1 MDERTHSVR
10 ALNDQIGLWPR
21 RTQPLVASRIGDVG
35 QFRMPNQDSLETLF
49 PPIADYA
56 FLSDCENTALIAP
69 TGAVE
74 WFCVPKPHDP
84 SIFGT
89 LLDRAAGSFRLA
101 PVDSAVPAH
110 RQYVPGTMV
119 LATTWQTRSG
129 WLIVNDFL
137 AIAPWYRTGE
147 RSDHHRRTPGDFD
160 AKHVL
165 VRTATCLHGSV
176 DILLNCEPSFDY
188 GRADAEWAYE
198 GTAYDHVRT
207 TNPDFPHLTLTG
219 DMRFGIEG
227 RAVRARHRLT
237 EGETSFVVLGWTDA
251 EGPSTRAEVDT
262 CRAETSRFWRDWID
276 GGHFPD
282 HPWREHLQRSALTLK
297 GLTYAP
303 TGALLAA
310 PTTSLPE
317 YIGGERNWDY
327 RFAWVRDAAFTLRS
341 LHALGFDT
349 EADDFLAFLGDVL
362 EPNGGVMSGK
372 RMRENLQVLYPVDGA
387 SAVNEVEL
395 DHLTGYGGSR
405 PVRVGNAAYNQVQ
418 FDILGAIVDCVF
430 EHTRSRDS
438 LSERSWRIVVQAVE
452 TALKYWKDP
461 DRGIWEVRGQ
471 LQHFTFSKV
480 MCWVAADRGARLA
493 ALRGEKAR
501 ADLWWNAAQEIH
513 ADVCEKGV
521 DDEGRFTQS
530 YGSSE
535 LDASLLLLPLVGFLP
550 AQDERIRKTVL
561 AIADDLSDG
570 PFVYR
575 YRTEKTD
582 DGIGG
587 EPEGSFTVCSFWL
600 VSALVE
606 IGELDR
612 ARMNCE
618 KLVGASSTLG
628 LFAEELDPATARHLG
643 NFPQALTHLSLINA
657 LLHVIEADQRA
668 TETLIGPAGSPSWWN
683 AAGKDDRSSTMT

>member
-1 MDERTHSVR
+1 
-10 ALNDQIGLWPR
+10 
-21 RTQPLVASRIGDVG
+21 
-35 QFRMPNQDSLETLF
+35 
-49 PPIADYA
+49 
-56 FLSDCENTALIAP
+56 
-69 TGAVE
+69 
-74 WFCVPKPHDP
+74 
-84 SIFGT
+84 
-89 LLDRAAGSFRLA
+89 
-101 PVDSAVPAH
+101 
-110 RQYVPGTMV
+110 MV

-137 AIAPWYRTGE
+137 AVAPWYRTGE
-147 RSDHHRRTPGDFD
+147 RSSHHKRTPGDFD

-188 GRADAEWAYE
+188 GRVDAEWEYE
-198 GTAYDHVRT
+198 GTAYHQVKT
-207 TNPDFPHLTLTG
+207 LNKDFPGLTLTG

-237 EGETSFVVLGWTDA
+237 EGETSFVVLSWSDA
-251 EGPSTRAEVDT
+251 PPPTTRAEVDT
-262 CRAETSRFWRDWID
+262 SRAETSRFWRDWID
-276 GGHFPD
+276 GGRFPD
-282 HPWREHLQRSALTLK
+282 HPWREFLQRSALTLK

-317 YIGGERNWDY
+317 SLGGGRNWDY
-327 RFAWVRDAAFTLRS
+327 RYTWVRDSAFTLRS

-362 EPNGGVMSGK
+362 EPTGGVMTGHK
-372 RMRENLQVLYPVDGA
+372 RLRASLQVLYPVDGDQIPTE
-387 SAVNEVEL
+387 SEL

-430 EHTRSRDS
+430 EHTRTRDS

-452 TALKYWKDP
+452 TALSSWKEP
-461 DRGIWEVRGQ
+461 DRGIWEVRGEP
-471 LQHFTFSKV
+471 QHFTFSKV

-493 ALRGEKAR
+493 ALRGERDR
-501 ADLWWNAAQEIH
+501 ADAWWNAAQEIH
-513 ADVCEKGV
+513 ADICEKAIG
-521 DDEGRFTQS
+521 DQGCFTQF
-530 YGSSE
+530 YGSNE
-535 LDASLLLLPLVGFLP
+535 LDASLLLLPIVGFLP

-561 AIADDLSDG
+561 AIADELSDG
-570 PFVYR
+570 AFVYR
-575 YRTEKTD
+575 YRTQTTD
-582 DGIGG
+582 DGMWG
-587 EPEGSFTVCSFWL
+587 ESEGTFTVCSFWL

-612 ARMNCE
+612 ARTHCE
-618 KLVGASSTLG
+618 KLVGSASALG
-628 LFAEELDPATARHLG
+628 LFGEELDPKTARHLG

-657 LLHVIEADQRA
+657 VLHVIEADQRA
-668 TETLIGPAGSPSWWN
+668 NEASIGQAGSPSWWN
-683 AAGKDDRSSTMT
+683 AAGKDDRSTTIT

>member
-1 MDERTHSVR
+1 M
-10 ALNDQIGLWPR
+10 
-21 RTQPLVASRIGDVG
+21 
-35 QFRMPNQDSLETLF
+35 
-49 PPIADYA
+49 
-56 FLSDCENTALIAP
+56 
-69 TGAVE
+69 
-74 WFCVPKPHDP
+74 
-84 SIFGT
+84 
-89 LLDRAAGSFRLA
+89 
-101 PVDSAVPAH
+101 
-110 RQYVPGTMV
+110 

-137 AIAPWYRTGE
+137 AIAPWYRTGD

-165 VRTATCLHGSV
+165 VRTVTCLHGNV

-188 GRADAEWAYE
+188 GRADAQWEYE
-198 GTAYDHVRT
+198 GTSYDKVKT
-207 TNPDFPHLTLTG
+207 TNKDFLQLTLTG

-237 EGETSFVVLGWTDA
+237 EGETSFVALSWSDTPP
-251 EGPSTRAEVDT
+251 PSNRAEVDT

-276 GGHFPD
+276 GGRFPD
-282 HPWREHLQRSALTLK
+282 HPWREFLQRSALTLK

-317 YIGGERNWDY
+317 TLGGGRNWDY
-327 RFAWVRDAAFTLRS
+327 RYTWIRDAAFTLRA
-341 LHALGFDT
+341 LHVLGFDT

-362 EPNGGVMSGK
+362 EPQGSHVAGAK
-372 RMRENLQVLYPVDGA
+372 RTRKDLQILYPVDGA
-387 SAVNEVEL
+387 DAPTEIEL

-452 TALKYWKDP
+452 TALKCWKGP
-461 DRGIWEVRGQ
+461 DRGIWEMRSEPKN
-471 LQHFTFSKV
+471 FTFSKV

-493 ALRGEKAR
+493 ALRGEKDR
-501 ADLWWNAAQEIH
+501 ADLWWNAAKEIH
-513 ADVCEKGV
+513 ADVCANGV
-521 DDEGRFTQS
+521 ADEGYFTQS
-530 YGSSE
+530 YESNE
-535 LDASLLLLPLVGFLP
+535 LDASLLLLPLLGFLP
-550 AQDERIRKTVL
+550 PQDERIRKTVM
-561 AIADDLSDG
+561 AIADKLSDG
-570 PFVYR
+570 AFVYR
-575 YRTEKTD
+575 YRSETTD

-587 EPEGSFTVCSFWL
+587 PSEGSFTVCSFWL

-612 ARMNCE
+612 ARTQCE
-618 KLVGASSTLG
+618 KLIGAASNLG
-628 LFAEELDPATARHLG
+628 LFGEELDPSTARHLG

-657 LLHVIEADQRA
+657 VLHVIEADQRA
-668 TETLIGPAGSPSWWN
+668 NEASIGPAGSPSWWKS
-683 AAGKDDRSSTMT
+683 AGNEDRTTTIT

>member
-1 MDERTHSVR
+1 
-10 ALNDQIGLWPR
+10 
-21 RTQPLVASRIGDVG
+21 
-35 QFRMPNQDSLETLF
+35 
-49 PPIADYA
+49 
-56 FLSDCENTALIAP
+56 
-69 TGAVE
+69 VE
-74 WFCVPKPHDP
+74 WFCIPKPHDA
-84 SIFGT
+84 SVFGT
-89 LLDRAAGSFRLA
+89 MLDRSAGSFRLA

-137 AIAPWYRTGE
+137 AIAPWYRTGD
-147 RSDHHRRTPGDFD
+147 RSNHHRRTPGDSD

-165 VRTATCLHGSV
+165 VRTVTCLHGNV
-176 DILLNCEPSFDY
+176 DVLLNCEPSFDY
-188 GRADAEWAYE
+188 GRADAKWEYE
-198 GTAYDHVRT
+198 GTSYDKVIT
-207 TNPDFPHLTLTG
+207 TNSDFPKLTLTG

-237 EGETSFVVLGWTDA
+237 EGETSFVVLSWSDA
-251 EGPSTRAEVDT
+251 PAPSNRAEVDT

-276 GGHFPD
+276 GGRFPD

-317 YIGGERNWDY
+317 TLGGVRNWDY
-327 RFAWVRDAAFTLRS
+327 RFTWIRDAAFTLRE

-362 EPNGGVMSGK
+362 EPQVNHVNGAK
-372 RMRENLQVLYPVDGA
+372 NARADLQVLYPVDGA
-387 SAVNEVEL
+387 VAPDEVEL

-452 TALKYWKDP
+452 AALECWQRP
-461 DRGIWEVRGQ
+461 DRGIWEVRGEP
-471 LQHFTFSKV
+471 QHFTFSKV

-493 ALRGEKAR
+493 ALRGERDR
-501 ADLWWNAAQEIH
+501 ADRWWNAAKEIH
-513 ADVCEKGV
+513 ADVCAKGV
-521 DDEGRFTQS
+521 GQQGYFTQS
-530 YGSSE
+530 YGSE
-535 LDASLLLLPLVGFLP
+535 DLDASLLLLPLVGFLP
-550 AQDERIRKTVL
+550 PQDERIRKTVM
-561 AIADDLSDG
+561 AIAEDLSDG
-570 PFVYR
+570 AFVYR
-575 YRTEKTD
+575 YRPETTD
-582 DGIGG
+582 DGISG
-587 EPEGSFTVCSFWL
+587 PNEGSFTVCSFWL

-612 ARMNCE
+612 ARTQCE
-618 KLVGASSTLG
+618 KLVGASSNLG
-628 LFAEELDPATARHLG
+628 LFGEELDPSTARHLG
-643 NFPQALTHLSLINA
+643 NFPQALTHLALINA
-657 LLHVIEADQRA
+657 VLHVIEADQRWNEA
-668 TETLIGPAGSPSWWN
+668 AIGPAGSPNWWGG
-683 AAGKDDRSSTMT
+683 AGNDERTTTLT